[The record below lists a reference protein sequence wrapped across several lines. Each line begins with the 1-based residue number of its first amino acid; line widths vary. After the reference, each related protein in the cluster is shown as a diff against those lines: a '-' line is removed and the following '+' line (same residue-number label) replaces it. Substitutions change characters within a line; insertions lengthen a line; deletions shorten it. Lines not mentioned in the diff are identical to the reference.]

1 MKLHHKHVKLWLTI
15 AMPTPKKP
23 YKTLPEDQHSINGFL
38 KRMPRYPS
46 MQAINMQL
54 RIDDDD
60 GSIKTAP
67 TPLNRRRR
75 IQVDDD
81 EEEEPSQTTIRQPP
95 AIGAAFVMPI
105 TISDTDNEDDGAG
118 KQPATTTQTQR
129 KQSLRRNDRSYQQVG
144 NQPLKIIR
152 ITAELV

>member
-1 MKLHHKHVKLWLTI
+1 MKLHHTHVKLWLTI

-54 RIDDDD
+54 GIDDDD

-75 IQVDDD
+75 IQDDDD

-95 AIGAAFVMPI
+95 AIGAALVMPI
-105 TISDTDNEDDGAG
+105 TISDTDNEDDGAA
-118 KQPATTTQTQR
+118 KQPATTTQAQR
-129 KQSLRRNDRSYQQVG
+129 KQSLRRINQSHLQVVK
-144 NQPLKIIR
+144 QPFKVNN